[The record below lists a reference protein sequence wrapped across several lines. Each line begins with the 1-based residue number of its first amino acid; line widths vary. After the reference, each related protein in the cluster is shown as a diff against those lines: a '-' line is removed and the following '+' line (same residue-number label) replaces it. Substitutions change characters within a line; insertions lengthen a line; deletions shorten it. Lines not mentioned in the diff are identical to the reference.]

1 MPAVYM
7 FTDLHWRNRKVT
19 SGLDSK
25 IKILKNPKNEGLN
38 SPMQMRSPLLK
49 PLRDHHRIQFWPMA
63 MRMKYNETRQHS
75 IPSYHIRK
83 FSHHGH
89 REQKNGRHFSV
100 SRRLGSH
107 QALARVC
114 EGVISPS
121 RQRRVTVA
129 CAPICVFR

>member
-1 MPAVYM
+1 M
-7 FTDLHWRNRKVT
+7 T

-38 SPMQMRSPLLK
+38 SPMQMAGRRSPLH
-49 PLRDHHRIQFWPMA
+49 RDRHRIQFWPMA
-63 MRMKYNETRQHS
+63 MRMNSETRQHS

-89 REQKNGRHFSV
+89 REQKNKRHFSV

-114 EGVISPS
+114 P
-121 RQRRVTVA
+121 
-129 CAPICVFR
+129 